1 MNEKYRSQMVEKRG
15 SPLRTAHIKKK
26 TKKKKQSFTKDLHI
40 FVEYLYRNGNVRF
53 FRKQENVLLF
63 FTGEMNHPTL
73 SRARRGLVRMSHYF
87 CFRQNWKRNEFNCK
101 EFTTKKL
108 ERKTRWRRKGI
119 RSGAIHKLHNASL
132 DNGSI
137 TLVNKCNL
145 RPTKIHYKHQRD

>member
-1 MNEKYRSQMVEKRG
+1 M
-15 SPLRTAHIKKK
+15 
-26 TKKKKQSFTKDLHI
+26 
-40 FVEYLYRNGNVRF
+40 
-53 FRKQENVLLF
+53 LF

-145 RPTKIHYKHQRD
+145 RPTKIHYKHQRDWFKMNLKCKSLFHAPKNISKFCKKNKDYKIIFTLFTDCILTKIWQF